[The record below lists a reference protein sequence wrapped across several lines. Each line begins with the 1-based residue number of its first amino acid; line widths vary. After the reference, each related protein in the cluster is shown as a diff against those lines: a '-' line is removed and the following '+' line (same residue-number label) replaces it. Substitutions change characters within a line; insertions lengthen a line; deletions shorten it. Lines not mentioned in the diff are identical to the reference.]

1 MNLEIY
7 CGQHIHFSPFFRYF
21 ILFNFFAFSGSF
33 FSIITVDFL
42 FLLTGALPQKKHLGR
57 LLLAKR
63 HINHDRSDGW
73 CLLHHELFHS
83 ELRTMT
89 E

>member
-1 MNLEIY
+1 MGSTYIFPL
-7 CGQHIHFSPFFRYF
+7 FSDILFYF
-21 ILFNFFAFSGSF
+21 IFLLSPALF

-42 FLLTGALPQKKHLGR
+42 FLLNGALPQKKHLGR
-57 LLLAKR
+57 LLLSKR
-63 HINHDRSDGW
+63 QINHDRSDGW

-83 ELRTMT
+83 ELLTMT